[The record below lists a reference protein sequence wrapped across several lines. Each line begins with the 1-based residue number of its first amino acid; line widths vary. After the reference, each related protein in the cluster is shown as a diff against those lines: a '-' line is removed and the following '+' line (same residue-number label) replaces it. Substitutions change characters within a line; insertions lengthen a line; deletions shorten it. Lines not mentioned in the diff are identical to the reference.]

1 MKKVY
6 LIAKKLGHS
15 FSPLIHGYLADY
27 DYLLKELNEDELE
40 NFLKKREFH
49 GLNVTIPYKTE
60 VMKYLDFLSPE
71 AEEIGA
77 VNTVLNKD
85 GKLYG
90 YNTDYFGFCYMVKSM
105 GLSLSG
111 KDVVIIGSGGASKPI
126 FLAAYKMGAKN
137 VRILTHAENK
147 TGSIEK
153 FYDCDILINTTP
165 VGMYPDTGVSPVD
178 IEKFK
183 KCTHVLDIIYNP
195 AKTKLQLDAEREG
208 KITENGMSM
217 LVAQAKRGCEIFTKT
232 EIDDGK
238 IEEIK
243 TKIEKMTKN
252 IILIGMPGSGKTTIG
267 KALSKKMGR
276 DFKDTD
282 EEISAMG
289 RTPKEIIEARG
300 EGAFRKTETEVLSKL
315 SKESR
320 LVISTGGGIVTK
332 DENLDLCRQNSV
344 TVFIERDLEKLD
356 VKNRPLSRG
365 GAALSKL
372 YNERISLYN
381 KFSDIKIANDTTI
394 EDAVEK
400 IIKIFIDR

>member
-1 MKKVY
+1 MKN
-6 LIAKKLGHS
+6 S
-15 FSPLIHGYLADY
+15 
-27 DYLLKELNEDELE
+27 
-40 NFLKKREFH
+40 
-49 GLNVTIPYKTE
+49 KTE
-60 VMKYLDFLSPE
+60 WI
-71 AEEIGA
+71 EIK
-77 VNTVLNKD
+77 TVRKE
-85 GKLYG
+85 
-90 YNTDYFGFCYMVKSM
+90 TV
-105 GLSLSG
+105 
-111 KDVVIIGSGGASKPI
+111 A
-126 FLAAYKMGAKN
+126 
-137 VRILTHAENK
+137 
-147 TGSIEK
+147 K
-153 FYDCDILINTTP
+153 FYDIQN
-165 VGMYPDTGVSPVD
+165 
-178 IEKFK
+178 
-183 KCTHVLDIIYNP
+183 IIH
-195 AKTKLQLDAEREG
+195 
-208 KITENGMSM
+208 KITPYF
-217 LVAQAKRGCEIFTKT
+217 EIILRIKFQTSL
-232 EIDDGK
+232 
-238 IEEIK
+238 K